1 MPTVRTLLASCGLD
15 RVDARLL
22 LQHALGVSRAWLVAH
37 DDDALEAAAV
47 ARFEA
52 LAVRRRAGEPI
63 AYLLGVRE
71 FYGRDFSV
79 GPGVLIP
86 RPETELLV
94 ELALARAPQ
103 GASLLDLGTGSGCV
117 PITLKLE
124 RPDLAVTALDISAD
138 ALAIATRNAEGLGA
152 KIRLLQSDWYA
163 ALGEERFD
171 LIVSNPPYIVAGDA
185 HLTQGDLRFEPIAA
199 LTDHA
204 DGLAH
209 IRTIIAGAVSRLHP
223 GGWLLFE
230 HGYDQGPA
238 SRMLLAAAGFSATQT
253 WQDLAGLDRVSGGI
267 RL

>member
-1 MPTVRTLLASCGLD
+1 MTTARTLIAESGID

-22 LQHALGVSRAWLVAH
+22 LQQVLGVNRAWLMAH
-37 DDDALEAAAV
+37 DDEPLADDAI
-47 ARFEA
+47 ARFAA
-52 LAVRRRAGEPI
+52 LATRRRAGEPV

-71 FYGRDFSV
+71 FYSRDFAV

-103 GASLLDLGTGSGCV
+103 GAVVLDLGTGSGCIPV
-117 PITLKLE
+117 TLKLE
-124 RPDLAVTALDISAD
+124 RPDLIVSAVDISTD
-138 ALAIATRNAEGLGA
+138 ALAIAARNAAALDA
-152 KIRLLQSDWYA
+152 DIVLRQSDWYA
-163 ALGEERFD
+163 ALADAQFD

-185 HLTQGDLRFEPIAA
+185 HLTQGDLRFEPIDA

-209 IRTIIAGAVSRLHP
+209 IRAIIAGATARLSA

-238 SRMLLAAAGFSATQT
+238 SRALLAAAGFVEAQT
-253 WQDLAGLDRVSGGI
+253 WTDLAGLDRVSGGI
-267 RL
+267 RP

>member
-15 RVDARLL
+15 RVDARAL
-22 LQHALGVSRAWLVAH
+22 LQHALGVNHAWLVAH
-37 DDDALEAAAV
+37 DNDALALDAV
-47 ARFEA
+47 DRFEA
-52 LAVRRRAGEPI
+52 LAARRRAGEPV

-103 GASLLDLGTGSGCV
+103 GASLLDLGTGSGCI

-152 KIRLLQSDWYA
+152 RIQLLQSDWYA
-163 ALGEERFD
+163 ALGEARFD
-171 LIVSNPPYIVAGDA
+171 LIVSNPPY
-185 HLTQGDLRFEPIAA
+185 
-199 LTDHA
+199 
-204 DGLAH
+204 
-209 IRTIIAGAVSRLHP
+209 
-223 GGWLLFE
+223 
-230 HGYDQGPA
+230 
-238 SRMLLAAAGFSATQT
+238 
-253 WQDLAGLDRVSGGI
+253 
-267 RL
+267 